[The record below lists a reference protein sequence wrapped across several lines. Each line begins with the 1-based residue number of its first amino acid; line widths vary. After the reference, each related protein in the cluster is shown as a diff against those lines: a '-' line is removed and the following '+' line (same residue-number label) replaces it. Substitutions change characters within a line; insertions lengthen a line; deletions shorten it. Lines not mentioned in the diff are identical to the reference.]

1 MTKLTWIVV
10 SLAAILVLAACGG
23 GEEEEES
30 MAAETPAAEMMAQE
44 TPTAEMMAVETPAAE
59 TMAKETEM
67 MGYSESPDLAAMV
80 SAGTLPPVEERLP
93 ENPLVV
99 PVFEEIG
106 EYGGTWRF
114 AYAARTDRAV
124 QASRTSAGLL
134 SIDPDQ
140 VTIIPQVA
148 ESYEISPDGKVFT
161 FKLRKGHKWY
171 DGEPFTSDDVKF
183 WWEDTVLNDELWPVK
198 PSQFRTLGEL
208 GKFDVV
214 DDTTFTFTFAGNFRL
229 FEEYIAM
236 WSYGALTYL
245 PRHYMEQF
253 HPDYAGQAAVDALTA
268 DAGFDKWTQL
278 FEDRHDRRTTMSGA
292 PGPPSLFPWQPKTRG
307 GEQQMIL
314 ERNPYY
320 YGVDPEGNQLPY
332 IDKIVAEL
340 VEDIDVLTLRTIAG
354 DFDHQPRQLRMD
366 SVPTL
371 QKNTESGDYR
381 VLYWPGASGSD
392 AGLHFNQNY
401 GQDEAGDPAIGELMR
416 NNDFRIGLSHAVDRD
431 KILQLV
437 FLGAGESRQMVV
449 PSNNPYYPGD
459 EYAFKYTEY
468 DTAKANEIL
477 DGVLPNKNADGFRL
491 LDSGDVAEIEV
502 TAVEL
507 FGTFWPQTG
516 ELVKEM
522 WEDVG
527 VKTKFTQNER
537 SAYVARRGAN
547 ELQVMIWDA
556 GGAEHLFTGRYRTM
570 PFNSGT
576 LIGPLTGTWYATGG
590 EKGIEPWGDLA
601 KVIELHD
608 KGDSATFDEKVALGQ
623 EIFRINVDNLWTIG
637 TVGNTPTIFGLVVT
651 KNNFRN
657 VPSDMSHQWW
667 YTFRPEQRF
676 FKQ

>member
-1 MTKLTWIVV
+1 
-10 SLAAILVLAACGG
+10 
-23 GEEEEES
+23 
-30 MAAETPAAEMMAQE
+30 
-44 TPTAEMMAVETPAAE
+44 
-59 TMAKETEM
+59 
-67 MGYSESPDLAAMV
+67 
-80 SAGTLPPVEERLP
+80 
-93 ENPLVV
+93 
-99 PVFEEIG
+99 
-106 EYGGTWRF
+106 
-114 AYAARTDRAV
+114 
-124 QASRTSAGLL
+124 
-134 SIDPDQ
+134 
-140 VTIIPQVA
+140 
-148 ESYEISPDGKVFT
+148 
-161 FKLRKGHKWY
+161 
-171 DGEPFTSDDVKF
+171 
-183 WWEDTVLNDELWPVK
+183 
-198 PSQFRTLGEL
+198 
-208 GKFDVV
+208 
-214 DDTTFTFTFAGNFRL
+214 
-229 FEEYIAM
+229 
-236 WSYGALTYL
+236 
-245 PRHYMEQF
+245 MEQF
-253 HPDYAGQAAVDALTA
+253 HPDYAGQAAVDKLTA

-292 PGPPSLFPWQPKTRG
+292 PGPPSLFPWQPRTRG

-354 DFDHQPRQLRMD
+354 EFDHQPRQLRMD

-477 DGVLPNKNADGFRL
+477 DGILPNKDADGFRL

-657 VPSDMSHQWW
+657 VPDGMSHQWW